1 MPKRV
6 GLFFSINVPMASCRN
21 RRYSRAIKRRIGY
34 LEAVLERLVN
44 DGGHSGHVLV
54 GRVGAASDQAVLDL
68 QRPVVLL
75 GGGALRINLRLALC

>member
-1 MPKRV
+1 M
-6 GLFFSINVPMASCRN
+6 
-21 RRYSRAIKRRIGY
+21 
-34 LEAVLERLVN
+34 LERLVN